1 MIIDDEMKIKIKKRV
16 IISAIVCE
24 GNCPN
29 LAFSG
34 VEVIKQNYLRD
45 LGMWPPIDQFRAV
58 ALGAKLLKKT
68 LMRLLLLL
76 IILSWEEENYA
87 TNVLRSR

>member
-1 MIIDDEMKIKIKKRV
+1 MMKMKIKIKKRV

-45 LGMWPPIDQFRAV
+45 LGM
-58 ALGAKLLKKT
+58 
-68 LMRLLLLL
+68 
-76 IILSWEEENYA
+76 
-87 TNVLRSR
+87 